1 MLKLYTE
8 RVRLVTFTRNK
19 NMRDLFEILKGIGVW
34 IRYLL
39 TPVNIVVILLLAL
52 LILSGCTS
60 KSKPEPAVKVVI
72 QEVKVPITLPCIDK
86 SDLPARTD
94 YVTIQVKRS
103 DNPIVKV
110 RKMDKLVQQQDGYIG
125 VLEKALNGCSKE

>member
-1 MLKLYTE
+1 
-8 RVRLVTFTRNK
+8 
-19 NMRDLFEILKGIGVW
+19 MRDLVEILNGIGAW

-39 TPVNIVVILLLAL
+39 TPVNIVIVLLLAL

-60 KSKPEPAVKVVI
+60 KPSPAVKVVM
-72 QEVKVPITLPCIDK
+72 QEVKVPVYMSCLDK
-86 SDLPARTD
+86 KDLPIRND
-94 YVTIQVKRS
+94 YVTIQVKKS
-103 DNPIVKV
+103 DNPVVKV

>member
-19 NMRDLFEILKGIGVW
+19 NMRDLIEILKNICMW

-39 TPVNIVVILLLAL
+39 TPVNIVIVLLFAL

-60 KSKPEPAVKVVI
+60 KPEPTVKVVV
-72 QEVKVPITLPCIDK
+72 QEMKVPITLPCIDK

-94 YVTIQVKRS
+94 YVTINIKKS
-103 DNPIVKV
+103 DNPVVKV

>member
-19 NMRDLFEILKGIGVW
+19 NMRDLVEILRSIGIW

-39 TPVNIVVILLLAL
+39 TPVNIVIVLLFAL
-52 LILSGCTS
+52 LILSGCT
-60 KSKPEPAVKVVI
+60 SKPEPAVKVVI

-94 YVTIQVKRS
+94 YVTIQIKKGDTPV
-103 DNPIVKV
+103 VKV
-110 RKMDKLVQQQDGYIG
+110 RKMDKLVQQQDVYIG

>member
-1 MLKLYTE
+1 
-8 RVRLVTFTRNK
+8 
-19 NMRDLFEILKGIGVW
+19 MRDLVEILNGIGVW

-39 TPVNIVVILLLAL
+39 TPVNIVIILLLAL

-60 KSKPEPAVKVVI
+60 KPSPAVKVVM
-72 QEVKVPITLPCIDK
+72 QEVKVPVYMPCIDK
-86 SDLPARTD
+86 KDLPVRTD

>member
-1 MLKLYTE
+1 
-8 RVRLVTFTRNK
+8 
-19 NMRDLFEILKGIGVW
+19 MRDLMEILKDIGVW
-34 IRYLL
+34 VRYIL
-39 TPVNIVVILLLAL
+39 TPVNIVIILLLAL
-52 LILSGCTS
+52 LILSGCT
-60 KSKPEPAVKVVI
+60 SKPEPAVKVVI

-94 YVTIQVKRS
+94 YVTIQVKKS
-103 DNPIVKV
+103 DTPVVKV

>member
-1 MLKLYTE
+1 
-8 RVRLVTFTRNK
+8 
-19 NMRDLFEILKGIGVW
+19 MRDLVEILRSIGIW

-39 TPVNIVVILLLAL
+39 TPVNIVIVLLFAL
-52 LILSGCTS
+52 LILSGCT
-60 KSKPEPAVKVVI
+60 SKPEPAVKVVI

-94 YVTIQVKRS
+94 YVTIQIKKGDTPV
-103 DNPIVKV
+103 VKV
-110 RKMDKLVQQQDGYIG
+110 RKMDKLVQQQDVYIG

>member
-19 NMRDLFEILKGIGVW
+19 NMRDLIEILKNICMW

-39 TPVNIVVILLLAL
+39 TPVNIVIVLLFAL

-60 KSKPEPAVKVVI
+60 KPEPAVKVVV
-72 QEVKVPITLPCIDK
+72 QEMKVPITLPCIDK

-94 YVTIQVKRS
+94 YVTINIKKS
-103 DNPIVKV
+103 DNPVVKV

>member
-1 MLKLYTE
+1 MK
-8 RVRLVTFTRNK
+8 
-19 NMRDLFEILKGIGVW
+19 DLIEILKNIGMW

-39 TPVNIVVILLLAL
+39 TPVNIVVLLLLAL

-60 KSKPEPAVKVVI
+60 RPEPAVKVVV
-72 QEVKVPITLPCIDK
+72 QEMKVPVYMPCIDK
-86 SDLPARTD
+86 KDLPRKQD

-125 VLEKALNGCSKE
+125 VLEKALNDCSKE

>member
-1 MLKLYTE
+1 MK
-8 RVRLVTFTRNK
+8 
-19 NMRDLFEILKGIGVW
+19 DLIEILKSIVVW

-39 TPVNIVVILLLAL
+39 TPFNIVIVLLLAL

-60 KSKPEPAVKVVI
+60 KPEPTVKVVV
-72 QEVKVPITLPCIDK
+72 QEVKVPIYMPCIDK
-86 SDLPARTD
+86 KDLPARTD
-94 YVTIQVKRS
+94 YVTIRVKKS
-103 DNPIVKV
+103 DTPVVKV